1 MTERFSQE
9 IVCHGDKSMTERFG
23 HNDVI
28 AIVGIWTTVQPSVRQ
43 LDPADFSAITLISLG
58 DSEAVGR
65 NKRSAL
71 RLTGAKA
78 ALGGGATSASMFE
91 MARRNARSLSSG
103 RPKARPG
110 GALSPPG
117 PPTSPR
123 ADEVW
128 LP

>member
-1 MTERFSQE
+1 
-9 IVCHGDKSMTERFG
+9 MTERFG

-91 MARRNARSLSSG
+91 MARRNALSLSSG
-103 RPKARPG
+103 RPNAGPG
-110 GALSPPG
+110 GLLR
-117 PPTSPR
+117 PTAPHTER
-123 ADEVW
+123 RPNKV
-128 LP
+128 